1 MTFIWVARGRSWG
14 FRFLRT
20 GGITDALAV
29 YESVFDSLDL
39 EADSYRAVGTRGALR
54 LRDPDQRLDRSG
66 RPITH
71 DFVLLGD
78 TAASVQSVEDGLRI
92 VWPEVSDEY
101 SRIWALP
108 DPPASES

>member
-14 FRFLRT
+14 FRLLRT
-20 GGITDALAV
+20 GGTSNPLAV

-39 EADSYRAVGTRGALR
+39 EADSYRMVGARGALR
-54 LRDPDQRLDRSG
+54 LRDPEQRLDRSG

-78 TAASVQSVEDGLRI
+78 TATSVRSVEAGLRV
-92 VWPEVSDEY
+92 VWPEVRDQY

-108 DPPASES
+108 DAPV